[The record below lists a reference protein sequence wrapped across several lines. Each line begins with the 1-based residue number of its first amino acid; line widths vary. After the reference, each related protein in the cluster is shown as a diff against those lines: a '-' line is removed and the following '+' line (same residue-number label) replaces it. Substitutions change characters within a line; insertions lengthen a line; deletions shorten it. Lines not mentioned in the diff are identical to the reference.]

1 MERKE
6 RNGEEE
12 NKQKLVEQVEM
23 NVVEKERKKGIKTD
37 KERGEMKKGKG
48 LRKKR
53 CNERKK
59 E

>member
-23 NVVEKERKKGIKTD
+23 NVVEKERKA
-37 KERGEMKKGKG
+37 
-48 LRKKR
+48 
-53 CNERKK
+53 
-59 E
+59 